1 MEHSYR
7 PTSHPSGVR
16 SSGGRS
22 SRYFCRFTFGQFFT
36 LIVLQVFTLFFIFY
50 LGARYGRSLLGLP
63 DSLPVVATAAES
75 GLRIETTNPNVVAA
89 VQDPEI
95 KAMAEDLVKAAPTP
109 DLKQR
114 VTELLQKSYD
124 EKVNEEKPLTGQKE
138 ILSPKVAPP
147 VIPTPAPKQVA
158 IPIPKPVS
166 KPVSTAVI
174 QTNPFKAKYSIQVGS
189 YGNLDEAHE
198 MVGHWKGK
206 GYPAF
211 LVSADLPGKGRWY
224 RVRMGGFDDKNA
236 AANYMNQFKSREKV
250 EAFVA
255 PNQ

>member
-1 MEHSYR
+1 MS
-7 PTSHPSGVR
+7 
-16 SSGGRS
+16 SSGGRP

-50 LGARYGRSLLGLP
+50 LGARYGRSFLGLP
-63 DSLPVVATAAES
+63 DFPPALATATES
-75 GLRIETTNPNVVAA
+75 RLRVETTDPNVVAA
-89 VQDPEI
+89 IQDPEI
-95 KAMAEDLVKAAPTP
+95 KAMAADLVKAATTP

-124 EKVNEEKPLTGQKE
+124 DKLKEETPNSKKE
-138 ILSPKVAPP
+138 TLSTKAAPP
-147 VIPTPAPKQVA
+147 VIPLPAPKQVA
-158 IPIPKPVS
+158 IPARKPA
-166 KPVSTAVI
+166 STAVI
-174 QTNPFKAKYSIQVGS
+174 QTNPFRAKYSIQVGS
-189 YGNLDEAHE
+189 YANLDEAHE

-211 LVSADLPGKGRWY
+211 LVSTDLPEKGRWY
-224 RVRMGGFDDKNA
+224 RVRMGGFDDKEA
-236 AANYMNQFKSREKV
+236 AANYMNQFKSREKI

>member
-1 MEHSYR
+1 MN
-7 PTSHPSGVR
+7 P
-16 SSGGRS
+16 SGGRS

-50 LGARYGRSLLGLP
+50 LGARYGRSFLGLP
-63 DSLPVVATAAES
+63 DFPPALAQAPDR
-75 GLRIETTNPNVVAA
+75 GLRVETTDPNVVAA

-95 KAMAEDLVKAAPTP
+95 KAMAADLVKSAPTP

-124 EKVNEEKPLTGQKE
+124 EKLKKEESSGQKE
-138 ILSPKVAPP
+138 SLSPKTPPP

-158 IPIPKPVS
+158 IPERKPV
-166 KPVSTAVI
+166 VSTAVI

-189 YGNLDEAHE
+189 YANLDEAHE
-198 MVGHWKGK
+198 MVGHWKEK

-211 LVSADLPGKGRWY
+211 LVSADLPGKGKWY

-236 AANYMNQFKSREKV
+236 AANYMSQFKSREKV